1 MALHL
6 EIGNPA
12 DPFRV
17 SSVAG
22 GVTSD
27 LDHGLM
33 FSSKYKA
40 AICERHV
47 IAESGG
53 TAYFSRVYP
62 TFPLVIGYRSDGLT
76 PMRETAIT
84 TTGHSGWVNTH
95 DWGFWYLVFQDRV
108 TVQTSGGATGPFIFF
123 VIGNIT

>member
-6 EIGNPA
+6 EMGNPA

-17 SSVAG
+17 ASVAG
-22 GVTSD
+22 GVASD
-27 LDHGLM
+27 LDPGLS

-62 TFPLVIGYRSDGLT
+62 TFPLVIGHRFDGLT
-76 PMRETAIT
+76 PIREVAATWN
-84 TTGHSGWVNTH
+84 GYNYVHSY
-95 DWGFWYLVFQDRV
+95 DFGFWYTVYQDRV
-108 TVQTSGGATGPFIFF
+108 TVHTAGGLTGPFIFF

>member
-12 DPFRV
+12 DPFRI
-17 SSVAG
+17 SLVAG
-22 GVTSD
+22 GVASD
-27 LDHGLM
+27 LDPGLS

-47 IAESGG
+47 IAGSGG

-76 PMRETAIT
+76 PIHETAST
-84 TTGHSGWVNTH
+84 WNGYGYVKSH
-95 DWGFWYLVFQDRV
+95 DWGFWYSVYQDRV
-108 TVQTSGGATGPFIFF
+108 TVFTAGGLTGPFIFF

>member
-27 LDHGLM
+27 LDSGLM

-47 IAESGG
+47 IAGAG

-62 TFPLVIGYRSDGLT
+62 TFPLVIGYRFDGLT
-76 PMRETAIT
+76 PMRETALTMTQYGVIQ
-84 TTGHSGWVNTH
+84 TH
-95 DWGFWYLVFQDRV
+95 DWGFWYYVFQDRV

-123 VIGNIT
+123 VIGNIE